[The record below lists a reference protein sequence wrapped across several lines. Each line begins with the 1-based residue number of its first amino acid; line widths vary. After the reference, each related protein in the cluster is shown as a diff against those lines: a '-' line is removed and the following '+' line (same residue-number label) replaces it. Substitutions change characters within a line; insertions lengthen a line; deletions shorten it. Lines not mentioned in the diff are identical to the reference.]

1 MNSIANK
8 SNYILYKDSILAQ
21 YLKDILCENYNIL
34 LLYIS
39 PNVKDLSEGISTLQF
54 GENN

>member
-21 YLKDILCENYNIL
+21 YLKEFYVKIIIYYY
-34 LLYIS
+34 YIS
-39 PNVKDLSEGISTLQF
+39 TNVKDLSEAISTPQF